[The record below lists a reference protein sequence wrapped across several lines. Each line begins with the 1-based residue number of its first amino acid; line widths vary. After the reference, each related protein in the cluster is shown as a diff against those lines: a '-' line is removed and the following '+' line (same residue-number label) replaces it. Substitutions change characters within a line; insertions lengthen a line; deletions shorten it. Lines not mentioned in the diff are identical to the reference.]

1 MSHWT
6 DSIASDR
13 MAVDREFGD
22 RVRASDFTSQEWG
35 LVMAAVEFE
44 IEGAEDPETAR
55 VVADTS
61 QVPQIMPELENVRSQ
76 MGGMGGAPGGGSG
89 GNSGGVVD
97 SIKGALGLGGDNSD
111 ERLDAAEQLA
121 QEYADKL
128 QERLEDRGKWTR
140 VCTGYESDE

>member
-6 DSIASDR
+6 DSIAADR

-44 IEGAEDPETAR
+44 IEGADDPETAR
-55 VVADTS
+55 IVADTS

-76 MGGMGGAPGGGSG
+76 MGGMGGGAGGKSGGGH
-89 GNSGGVVD
+89 GGVVD
-97 SIKGALGLGGDNSD
+97 SIKGALGIGGGDDD
-111 ERLDAAEQLA
+111 ERLRVAERLA
-121 QEYADKL
+121 QEYAEKL
-128 QERLEDRGKWTR
+128 QTRLEDRGKWQR
-140 VCTGYESDE
+140 VCAGYDADD

>member
-6 DSIASDR
+6 DSIAADR

-44 IEGAEDPETAR
+44 IEGADDPETAR
-55 VVADTS
+55 IVADTS

-89 GNSGGVVD
+89 SRNSVVD
-97 SIKGALGLGGDNSD
+97 SIKGALGIGGGGDDDRLND
-111 ERLDAAEQLA
+111 AERLA
-121 QEYADKL
+121 QEYAEEL
-128 QERLEDRGKWTR
+128 QARLQDRGKWSR
-140 VCTGYESDE
+140 VCAGYDD